1 VSATDTQ
8 IPRVSVNP
16 EASAEPAMADRRLPA
31 VANPPIFVGGTG
43 RSGTT
48 ILARLL
54 GRRRDY
60 TVIPVEARFHCA
72 PDGLPG
78 VLLGT
83 QTPERFVQRVT
94 EEWFHPPRRAARLAA
109 FVDRDALDAALAR
122 FLECAG
128 EDPLAAG
135 RGLMDELFGEYARAQ
150 DRSSWVEMTP
160 INAMWG
166 AHQLARLYPE
176 LRFVNIIRDGRDVVS
191 SLVGMGWMTDAIQA
205 LGWWEERMR
214 RGHEQCRLL
223 PAGSLLTIRFE
234 RLLVDDRERSLEQ
247 LHSFMGWD
255 EDPAM
260 RRFFARRMP
269 AAGAHVGRWRTD
281 FSGRERERLA
291 AAYEAA
297 LTRLRAAG
305 ATTP

>member
-1 VSATDTQ
+1 LDTEQ
-8 IPRVSVNP
+8 TPPTV
-16 EASAEPAMADRRLPA
+16 
-31 VANPPIFVGGTG
+31 NPPIFVGGTG

-72 PDGLPG
+72 PNGLPG

-83 QTPERFVQRVT
+83 QTPDEFARLVID
-94 EEWFHPPRRAARLAA
+94 EWFHPPGQAARLAA
-109 FVDRDALDAALAR
+109 FVERDALDAALAR
-122 FLECAG
+122 FLERASK
-128 EDPLAAG
+128 DPLAAG
-135 RGLMDELFGEYARAQ
+135 RGLVDELFGGYARAQ
-150 DRSSWVEMTP
+150 GRSGWVEMTP

-166 AHQLARLYPE
+166 APQLARLFPE

-191 SLVGMGWMTDAIQA
+191 SLIAMGWMTDAIQA

-223 PAGSLLTIRFE
+223 PGGSLLTIRFE
-234 RLLVDDRERSLEQ
+234 QLLVDDREHCLEQ
-247 LHSFMGWD
+247 LYSFMGWD

-260 RRFFARRMP
+260 GRFFTRRMP
-269 AAGAHVGRWRTD
+269 ADEAHMGRWKTD
-281 FSGRERERLA
+281 FSGRERDRVA
-291 AAYEAA
+291 AEYEAA
-297 LTRLRAAG
+297 LARLRAAG
-305 ATTP
+305 VSTP